1 MKKGNEAKVVAS
13 DSSKRCSAAEQTKE
27 NPDRI
32 KNHKDCRTR
41 YRALLEKQIINTALL
56 GVVFGKK
63 RVRSAS
69 DNLDRYCGWL
79 SGHGQ
84 TTSGFQG
91 NLRKCHFKD
100 ESSRGL
106 NLFLIRLTL
115 NSKLHE
121 KWKKST
127 RKP

>member
-1 MKKGNEAKVVAS
+1 MKKGNEANVAAS
-13 DSSKRCSAAEQTKE
+13 DSSKCCSAAEQTKE

-41 YRALLEKQIINTALL
+41 YCALLEKQIINTALL
-56 GVVFGKK
+56 GEVFGKK

-100 ESSRGL
+100 ESSRV
-106 NLFLIRLTL
+106 
-115 NSKLHE
+115 
-121 KWKKST
+121 
-127 RKP
+127 

>member
-41 YRALLEKQIINTALL
+41 YRTLLEKQIINTALL
-56 GVVFGKK
+56 REVFGKK
-63 RVRSAS
+63 RVGSAS

-100 ESSRGL
+100 ESSRV
-106 NLFLIRLTL
+106 
-115 NSKLHE
+115 
-121 KWKKST
+121 
-127 RKP
+127 

>member
-13 DSSKRCSAAEQTKE
+13 DSSKRWGAAEQTKE

-56 GVVFGKK
+56 GEVFGKK

-69 DNLDRYCGWL
+69 YNLDRYCGWL

-84 TTSGFQG
+84 TT
-91 NLRKCHFKD
+91 
-100 ESSRGL
+100 
-106 NLFLIRLTL
+106 
-115 NSKLHE
+115 
-121 KWKKST
+121 
-127 RKP
+127 

>member
-13 DSSKRCSAAEQTKE
+13 DSSTRCSAAKQTKE

-32 KNHKDCRTR
+32 KNHKDCSAR

-56 GVVFGKK
+56 REVFGKK
-63 RVRSAS
+63 RVGSAS

-91 NLRKCHFKD
+91 NLRKCHSED
-100 ESSRGL
+100 ESSRV
-106 NLFLIRLTL
+106 
-115 NSKLHE
+115 
-121 KWKKST
+121 
-127 RKP
+127 

>member
-13 DSSKRCSAAEQTKE
+13 DSSKRCRAAKQRKE

-56 GVVFGKK
+56 GEVFGKK

-84 TTSGFQG
+84 TTSGF
-91 NLRKCHFKD
+91 
-100 ESSRGL
+100 
-106 NLFLIRLTL
+106 
-115 NSKLHE
+115 
-121 KWKKST
+121 
-127 RKP
+127 

>member
-13 DSSKRCSAAEQTKE
+13 DSSKRCSAAEQRKE

-56 GVVFGKK
+56 GEVFGKK

-84 TTSGFQG
+84 TASGF
-91 NLRKCHFKD
+91 
-100 ESSRGL
+100 
-106 NLFLIRLTL
+106 
-115 NSKLHE
+115 
-121 KWKKST
+121 
-127 RKP
+127 